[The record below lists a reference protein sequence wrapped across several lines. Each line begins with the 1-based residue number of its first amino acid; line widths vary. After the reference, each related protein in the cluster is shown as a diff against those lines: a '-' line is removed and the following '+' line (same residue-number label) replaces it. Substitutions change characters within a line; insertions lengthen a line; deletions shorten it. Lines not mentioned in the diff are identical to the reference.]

1 MINICIIRGE
11 NFKEVREENSCF
23 IDLCIKSPPYTN
35 MDFILNPLPSKPLLL
50 NELNMLHQDE
60 TDLSHC
66 WLSLFLLK
74 I

>member
-23 IDLCIKSPPYTN
+23 MDLCIKSPPYTN

-50 NELNMLHQDE
+50 NELNMLQ
-60 TDLSHC
+60 
-66 WLSLFLLK
+66 
-74 I
+74 